1 VLWSERLRHTVI
13 VSTGQKIETRNNVT
27 EAVVNSGKGKQKKGI
42 LARIMLFFRQ
52 VIGELK
58 KVVTPTRSELV
69 NYFFVVLGFVVVVIA
84 IVTALDF
91 VFGQGSI
98 LLFTRQVEQ

>member
-1 VLWSERLRHTVI
+1 MT
-13 VSTGQKIETRNNVT
+13 ETAAGEPQGAPRDR
-27 EAVVNSGKGKQKKGI
+27 KGAKDKGGFF
-42 LARIMLFFRQ
+42 ARIFLFFRQ
-52 VIGELK
+52 VVAELK

-69 NYFFVVLGFVVVVIA
+69 NYTLMVLGFVIVVML

-98 LLFTRQVEQ
+98 FVFTNPPEQ

>member
-1 VLWSERLRHTVI
+1 MTD
-13 VSTGQKIETRNNVT
+13 
-27 EAVVNSGKGKQKKGI
+27 AAYNSGNSTQKKGFF
-42 LARIMLFFRQ
+42 ARIMLFLRQ
-52 VIGELK
+52 VVSEMK

-69 NYFFVVLGFVVVVIA
+69 NYFLVVLAFVLVVIA
-84 IVTALDF
+84 IVTAFDF

>member
-1 VLWSERLRHTVI
+1 M
-13 VSTGQKIETRNNVT
+13 T
-27 EAVVNSGKGKQKKGI
+27 ESALDSGKGKQKKGFF
-42 LARIMLFFRQ
+42 AQIMLFFRQ
-52 VIGELK
+52 VIAELK

-69 NYFFVVLGFVVVVIA
+69 NYFLVVVGFVVVVML

-98 LLFTRQVEQ
+98 LLFTNKVEQ